1 MIILKS
7 MPKAMNKKLS
17 KGGLALIV
25 ALLMAFPP
33 TPPSVF
39 PTAFSALID
48 RYAYEN
54 CVEGMTVF
62 MDENKST
69 FAEYLNA
76 HFQSNKLNSELV
88 DQAIDAY
95 KEFRK
100 AVWAELDNY
109 RTGYYES
116 AEQLQELDAC
126 IRLTETQILE
136 AKEMLKNHVSTTAM
150 FKKST
155 ILLDKYKA
163 INKKLADLNFLIAQ
177 IVGAFSTFNNK
188 IQCYISNCLRSD

>member
-1 MIILKS
+1 
-7 MPKAMNKKLS
+7 MPKVMNKKLS
-17 KGGLALIV
+17 KLRPLRLLALIV
-25 ALLMAFPP
+25 ALSLMVANVPLATEP
-33 TPPSVF
+33 V
-39 PTAFSALID
+39 AFSALID

-62 MDENKST
+62 MSENKAT

-76 HFQSNKLNSELV
+76 HFQSDKLNSELV

-109 RTGYYES
+109 RSGYYES

-126 IRLTETQILE
+126 IRLTETSILE
-136 AKEMLKNHVSTTAM
+136 AKEMLKNHVNTTTM

-163 INKKLADLNFLIAQ
+163 INKKLAEMNFLIAQ